1 VSREDIVAALLAA
14 AKKLGP
20 VSLRLRQRGFPAV
33 ANELDE
39 VASDLASA
47 ARGQL
52 EPIRTSAVVVDKL
65 RARATFLHIRAQ
77 VFAAA
82 ELTSILRALASVA
95 DAELDDTAVG
105 IPVIDDEMVD
115 TNTIVVDEPKPS
127 R

>member
-1 VSREDIVAALLAA
+1 MSRDDVIAALLTA

-33 ANELDE
+33 ADELDE
-39 VASDLASA
+39 VASDLARA

-52 EPIRTSAVVVDKL
+52 EPIRTSAIVVDRL

-77 VFAAA
+77 AFAAA

-95 DAELDDTAVG
+95 DAELVDTQVGVPIVDD
-105 IPVIDDEMVD
+105 DMVD
-115 TNTIVVDEPKPS
+115 TNTIVVDEPEGA
-127 R
+127 